1 MLIKSIRWRL
11 QVWHGLLLLVVLTTF
26 GYVAHHLTFE
36 NRMRQVDQ
44 ELQRRASAVLR
55 VQMFI
60 DRPPGRMS
68 SWPGGRTGLQSTND
82 SGQPQPQLHHSDEM
96 GKSRPDD
103 TGRPRPD
110 DKPGEGR
117 FGGHRPDW
125 GRSGPPG
132 EFRPPPDFENLF
144 GEKGGFY
151 YVIWGPDKTILNQS
165 TNAPA
170 DIPYPMTAPPAY
182 TSEPRI
188 RGRWR
193 ETAMPTRRGSRMLV
207 GRDIQ
212 PELDEL
218 RRLGGLLVMLGG
230 AVMVL
235 GLAGGWWMS
244 NRVTQPITDIGATAR
259 AIAEGKMDRRVNIQ
273 DTDSELGQLAEV
285 LNNTFDRLQSA
296 FARQAQFTADASH
309 ELRTPIAVLISE
321 AQTALARERAP
332 GEYRETVQEC
342 LAVAQQMRGLTDSLL
357 DLSRFDAG
365 QENLVREP
373 VDLAAIAADAV
384 AMVRP
389 LAEKRAVTI
398 HCQTQPAECTGD
410 PQRLAQVATNLLT
423 NAICYN
429 KSGGEVRIQTRRE
442 NDRAIFEVIDT
453 GVGISTEDLP
463 HIFERFYRAD
473 KSRNRNEGHSGLGLA
488 IVKAILDSHG
498 GAITA
503 TSEIGQGSTFTVR
516 LPRTAPEP
524 KTEIRLHHQECSGA
538 QIPKSHG

>member
-11 QVWHGLLLLVVLTTF
+11 QVWHGLLLLAVLSTF

-44 ELQRRASAVLR
+44 DLQRRASALLR
-55 VQMFI
+55 VQMFVDRSPGRMPPWQN
-60 DRPPGRMS
+60 DRPP
-68 SWPGGRTGLQSTND
+68 QSTND
-82 SGQPQPQLHHSDEM
+82 SNRPH
-96 GKSRPDD
+96 RPDD
-103 TGRPRPD
+103 LGKPRPD
-110 DKPGEGR
+110 DPGRPEPDDRPHEGR
-117 FGGHRPDW
+117 YGGHRPDW
-125 GRSGPPG
+125 MRSGNPG
-132 EFRPPPDFENLF
+132 EFHPPPDFETLF

-151 YVIWGPDKTILNQS
+151 YVVWGPDKSIISQS

-170 DIPYPMTAPPAY
+170 DIPYPVVAPPAF
-182 TSEPRI
+182 TSEPVT

-193 ETAMPTRRGSRMLV
+193 ETALPTRRGSHMLV

-212 PELDEL
+212 PELDDL

-230 AVMVL
+230 GVMVL

-244 NRVTQPITDIGATAR
+244 NRVTRPITDIGATAR
-259 AIAEGKMDRRVNIQ
+259 AIAEGKMEQRVNIQ

-321 AQTALARERAP
+321 AQTALARERTSA
-332 GEYRETVQEC
+332 EYRETVQEC
-342 LAVAQQMRGLTDSLL
+342 LAVAQQMRGLTESLL

-365 QENLVREP
+365 QESLVREP
-373 VDLAAIAADAV
+373 VDLAAIVADTAARI
-384 AMVRP
+384 RP
-389 LAEKRAVTI
+389 LAEKRGVTV
-398 HCQTQPAECTGD
+398 HCETQPAECSGD
-410 PQRLAQVATNLLT
+410 PQRLVQVATNLLT

-429 KSGGEVRIQTRRE
+429 KSGGEVRLQTRCE
-442 NDRAIFEVIDT
+442 GDRAILEVIDT

-488 IVKAILDSHG
+488 IVQAILAAHG
-498 GAITA
+498 GTITA
-503 TSEIGQGSTFTVR
+503 ASEIGKGSTFVVS
-516 LPRTAPEP
+516 LPRTSTPAPKEAEVGHP
-524 KTEIRLHHQECSGA
+524 TVARVIDQPVAG
-538 QIPKSHG
+538 